1 MRVDADKENLHIVP
15 GTKSP
20 VKSNMGSSGF
30 CSGFCSGSSGRESWG
45 QLSTD
50 PRSVS
55 GTAGLD
61 TAAVTVSSM
70 LQKNTV
76 EKQSI
81 YLLS

>member
-30 CSGFCSGSSGRESWG
+30 CSGSSGRESWG
-45 QLSTD
+45 QLGTD